1 VVGFATLLAQD
12 ASSAEVR
19 MVAVSPDWRR
29 RGVASAL
36 LAAQI
41 GGAGAEGLQ
50 RLCVWIPEADPA
62 DLYTTLGFERRL
74 RFVILDGPL
83 Q

>member
-1 VVGFATLLAQD
+1 VIGYAKMLAQGK
-12 ASSAEVR
+12 ASAEVR
-19 MVAVSPDWRR
+19 MVTATPEWRG

-41 GGAGAEGLQ
+41 EAARAQGLQ
-50 RLCVWIPEADPA
+50 QLCVWIPEADPA
-62 DLYTTLGFERRL
+62 DLYTRLGFERRL

-83 Q
+83 H